1 MNNARSAVALVALGG
16 VLLAGCSSSD
26 DTSSDGTAADG
37 SVATIS
43 EGMLTVCTNPPFEP
57 FELEQD
63 GEIVGL
69 DMSLVGE
76 VAADLDLELAPL
88 ATGFDGIESGAA
100 LNANQ
105 CDVVASG
112 ITITDE
118 RAANMD
124 FSEAYFDADQGLLVA
139 EGSDLTDVASLEGK
153 KVAVQIATTGASWAE
168 ENGLEG
174 VVFDDLGAQVQALQT
189 GQVDAVVNDIA
200 VLSPFITDGFEVAA
214 NFSTGEQYGF
224 GVKKGNTALLSA
236 IDDTLERLHSDGTY
250 DELYTEWI
258 GTAPAEG

>member
-1 MNNARSAVALVALGG
+1 MKNARSAISLVALGG
-16 VLLAGCSSSD
+16 LLLAGCSSSD
-26 DTSSDGTAADG
+26 DTSTDGTAADG
-37 SVATIS
+37 SIATVS
-43 EGMLTVCTNPPFEP
+43 DGKLTVCTNPPFEP
-57 FELEQD
+57 FELEKD
-63 GEIVGL
+63 GEIVGF
-69 DMSLVGE
+69 DMSLMSE

-100 LNANQ
+100 LNASQ
-105 CDVVASG
+105 CDVAASG
-112 ITITDE
+112 LTITDE
-118 RAANMD
+118 RKANMD
-124 FSEAYFDADQGLLVA
+124 FSQPYFDADQGLLVA
-139 EGSDLTDVASLEGK
+139 EGSDLSTVESLAGK
-153 KVAVQIATTGASWAE
+153 TIAVQVSSTGASWAE

-200 VLSPFITDGFEVAA
+200 SLSPFISDGFEVAA

-224 GVKKGNTALLSA
+224 GVKKGNTALVNA
-236 IDDTLERLHSDGTY
+236 IDTTLVRLETAGTY

>member
-16 VLLAGCSSSD
+16 LLLAGCSASD
-26 DTSSDGTAADG
+26 DSSSDGTAADG
-37 SVATIS
+37 SIATVS
-43 EGMLTVCTNPPFEP
+43 AGKLTVCTNPPFEP
-57 FELEQD
+57 FELEKD
-63 GEIVGL
+63 GEIVGF
-69 DMSLVGE
+69 DMSLMSE

-100 LNANQ
+100 LNAGQ
-105 CDVVASG
+105 CDVAASG
-112 ITITDE
+112 LTITDE
-118 RAANMD
+118 RKANMD
-124 FSEAYFDADQGLLVA
+124 FSQPYFDADQGLLVA
-139 EGSDLTDVASLEGK
+139 EGSDLSTVESLAGK
-153 KVAVQIATTGASWAE
+153 KVAVQVSSTGASWAE

-200 VLSPFITDGFEVAA
+200 SLSPFISDGFEVAA

-224 GVKKGNTALLSA
+224 GVKKGNTALVNA
-236 IDDTLERLHSDGTY
+236 IDTTLVRLDTAGTY